1 MAELKEGRLFEMF
14 GRLHVENNL
23 LREEVARLRAEI
35 VDLQASAISEVT
47 EVDRGR

>member
-23 LREEVARLRAEI
+23 LREENARLSAEI
-35 VDLQASAISEVT
+35 VDLQAAAGLRSNGGDI
-47 EVDRGR
+47 GG